1 MGQDVA
7 ISLENVSKTFYVREK
22 ASDSI
27 RNKFFNFFS
36 RKNGLREI
44 KALQGVNL
52 NIHKGEFFGI
62 IGKNGSGKSTLLKLI
77 MGAYPVDQGG
87 SVNVKGK
94 IIRLSLG
101 MGFDPA
107 LSARDNIYINGSV
120 LGLTFR
126 KIGSIFDE
134 IIDFAGVENFVDTPL
149 KFYSSGMRSRLS
161 FAIAVHA
168 EADIFLM
175 DEFFGGVGDLA
186 FREKSKEVFKRA
198 LIDGRTIV
206 HVSHNLPTIK
216 NHCDRVLFLDKGE
229 VKFLGGPEETIVEY
243 KKLFVKKNTEKVSS

>member
-1 MGQDVA
+1 MSQDVA
-7 ISLENVSKTFYVREK
+7 IQLDNVSKTFYVREK
-22 ASDSI
+22 VSDSI

-44 KALQGVNL
+44 KAVEGVNL
-52 NIHKGEFFGI
+52 KINRGEFFGV

-77 MGAYPVDQGG
+77 MGAYPVDKGG
-87 SVNVKGK
+87 SVKVDGK

-101 MGFDPA
+101 MGFDPT

-126 KIGSIFDE
+126 KIGNIFDE

-149 KFYSSGMRSRLS
+149 RFYSSGMRSRLS

-175 DEFFGGVGDLA
+175 DEFFGGVGDIA

-198 LIDGRTIV
+198 LVDGRTII

-216 NHCDRVLFLDKGE
+216 NHCDRVLFIDKGQM
-229 VKFLGGPEETIVEY
+229 KFLGGPVETIAEY
-243 KKLFVKKNTEKVSS
+243 RKLFVKKNTAKVIP